1 MKKSL
6 KKVLCGLMAG
16 LMVAVTV
23 PAALPEAAYVTEVQ
37 AAAHTILSLMIFSYP
52 CLLSLYTPNVLYSSE
67 LFNHRKTDKG

>member
-37 AAAHTILSLMIFSYP
+37 ATA
-52 CLLSLYTPNVLYSSE
+52 SSNAKAGIRQS
-67 LFNHRKTDKG
+67 FRKIQNRF

>member
-37 AAAHTILSLMIFSYP
+37 ATARV
-52 CLLSLYTPNVLYSSE
+52 CLLYTSPSP
-67 LFNHRKTDKG
+67 RDA

>member
-23 PAALPEAAYVTEVQ
+23 PAALPEAAYVTEVPVV
-37 AAAHTILSLMIFSYP
+37 ILFF
-52 CLLSLYTPNVLYSSE
+52 V
-67 LFNHRKTDKG
+67 RKKVANGRMWQK

>member
-37 AAAHTILSLMIFSYP
+37 AAARVATPKLVSAKAFRKDEDCIQMEDCKGSQR
-52 CLLSLYTPNVLYSSE
+52 LYNFP
-67 LFNHRKTDKG
+67 

>member
-37 AAAHTILSLMIFSYP
+37 ATARVA
-52 CLLSLYTPNVLYSSE
+52 TPKLVSAKASG
-67 LFNHRKTDKG
+67 KSV

>member
-1 MKKSL
+1 MYKEKGDRGMKKSL

-37 AAAHTILSLMIFSYP
+37 AAARVA
-52 CLLSLYTPNVLYSSE
+52 TPKLVSAKAGIRQS
-67 LFNHRKTDKG
+67 FRKIQNRF